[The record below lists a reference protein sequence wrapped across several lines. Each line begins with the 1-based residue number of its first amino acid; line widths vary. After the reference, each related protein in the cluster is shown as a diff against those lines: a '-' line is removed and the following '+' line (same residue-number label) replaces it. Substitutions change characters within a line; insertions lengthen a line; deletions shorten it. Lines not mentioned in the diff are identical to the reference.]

1 MPPRTRFLESPTRS
15 QKKPFIN
22 LIARAKTSQQN
33 DEDRGGGGKS
43 EETEWIGWR
52 GGHAGEC
59 LWEKM
64 SDRVFNP
71 VGRGIAALVAT
82 LLALGVIGCASDP
95 ASPHMN
101 MISGDPNGDAAA
113 FNASERHLTE
123 VRWHVIQNKGPRP
136 IWDRLG
142 TKVNAEASGAGD
154 GTATRPPRK
163 PRPGADDDAQ
173 AAAPTR
179 EIIYLP
185 PATQPTTQPTTQ
197 PAIIPP
203 TQAPF
208 VMRTTYVESELPVK
222 IVELPDR
229 RLKMIWTLQNY
240 GGSTVT
246 SGRDAA
252 TARRTVTL
260 AAPDLAPLTSVLQQ
274 QLGAAGQVVALPR
287 ENTLVITCDPA
298 MKPPILEMLYRL
310 DVAPRQVEISAKIF
324 EISRDIDFQQ
334 GAKSL
339 AQRLASDNSQ
349 TAQSIFQ
356 TPNFLE
362 AMKDA
367 SGATPQGSVFT
378 FMKIFQDA
386 GVSIDV
392 SIQLLADA
400 GMIKVVSS
408 PRMTVAAGQT
418 GYMLAGQELPVQ
430 SSSIVNGA
438 LTISTSYKPVGVQ
451 LFITPQAI
459 GPDRVKLH
467 TISIVSNVAGFAPLP
482 KINGSNPDKVLIN
495 PIIESREAETAVTVG
510 DGDTLVISGLRMA
523 RTVTRENKVPGLG
536 DLPLLGWLFKNHR
549 SQQQMTDLYFFVTPT
564 ML

>member
-1 MPPRTRFLESPTRS
+1 
-15 QKKPFIN
+15 
-22 LIARAKTSQQN
+22 
-33 DEDRGGGGKS
+33 
-43 EETEWIGWR
+43 
-52 GGHAGEC
+52 
-59 LWEKM
+59 
-64 SDRVFNP
+64 
-71 VGRGIAALVAT
+71 
-82 LLALGVIGCASDP
+82 LLATVVALALTGCASEP
-95 ASPHMN
+95 SYPQMN
-101 MISGDPNGDAAA
+101 MISADPDGDAAA
-113 FNASERHLTE
+113 FNASERHLDQ
-123 VRWHVIQNKGPRP
+123 VRWHVIEKKGPRP

-142 TKVNAEASGAGD
+142 LKANAEAGGGD
-154 GTATRPPRK
+154 GGPATRPTRQS
-163 PRPGADDDAQ
+163 RNQSGGSHEQSTAV
-173 AAAPTR
+173 TR
-179 EIIYLP
+179 EIVYMPP
-185 PATQPTTQPTTQ
+185 PAAPAATTQPTTQSTTQPVVQ

-203 TQAPF
+203 TAAPF
-208 VMRTTYVESELPVK
+208 VMRTTYNEAELPVK
-222 IVELPDR
+222 IIELPDR
-229 RLKMIWTLQNY
+229 RLRIIWNLQNY
-240 GGSTVT
+240 GGTTVT
-246 SGRDAA
+246 SGRDTA

-274 QLGAAGQVVALPR
+274 QLGAGGQIVALPK
-287 ENTLVITCDPA
+287 ENTLVITCDPS
-298 MKPPILEMLYRL
+298 MKAPLLEMLYRL
-310 DVAPRQVEISAKIF
+310 DVAPRQVQISAKIF
-324 EISRDIDFQQ
+324 EVSRDLDFQQ
-334 GAKSL
+334 GAKTL

-362 AMKDA
+362 AIKDA
-367 SGATPQGSVFT
+367 SGTTPQGSVFT

-386 GVSIDV
+386 GISIDV

-438 LTISTSYKPVGVQ
+438 LTISTQYKPVGVQ
-451 LFITPQAI
+451 LYITPQAI

-467 TISIVSNVAGFAPLP
+467 AISIVSNIAGFTPLP
-482 KINGSNPDKVLIN
+482 KINGSNPDKVLVN